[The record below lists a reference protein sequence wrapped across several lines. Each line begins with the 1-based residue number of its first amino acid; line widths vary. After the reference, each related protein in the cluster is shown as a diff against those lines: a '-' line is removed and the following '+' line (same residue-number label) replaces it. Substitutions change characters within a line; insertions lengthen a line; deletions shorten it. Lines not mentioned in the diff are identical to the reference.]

1 MQKDHQATIFEI
13 VKYKINKTESLG
25 DAVGEVLSLGQDAVY
40 RRYRGETLLTI
51 YELEKLCA
59 HYSISMDAIFESR
72 DSKVIFDF
80 QPLDNFDYTLEG
92 YLKTLAT
99 GFKQIKSHK
108 DSKLM
113 LSINNTHFLQL
124 LNFPH
129 LVRFKLYF
137 WARTYLNV
145 KEYQGKPL
153 AHQKVTEAQITPGW
167 EILRAYISIP
177 SKELFDPEF
186 FRGFTREILY
196 YFNARLFEDPS
207 YALFLL
213 DHLLQCVEHIKQQ
226 AAIGK
231 KFIVKTEPPAS
242 GNEYE
247 VYLNDTLN
255 GITSTYYKTGEH
267 EGIYMAHNIMNTIHT
282 TDKGYVADSLNV
294 LDRQFANSSKIS
306 GVNEKERNNFFHKL
320 ETTIKKAKGQIELE
334 LMED

>member
-1 MQKDHQATIFEI
+1 MQKDHQATIFSI
-13 VKYKINKTESLG
+13 IQHRINKSESLG
-25 DAVGEVLSLGQDAVY
+25 DAVGEVLSLSQDAVY

-59 HYSISMDAIFESR
+59 HYEISLDALFDSK

-92 YLKTLAT
+92 YLETLSA
-99 GFKQIKSHK
+99 GFKQIKSQK
-108 DSKLM
+108 NALMM

-137 WARTYLNV
+137 WARTYLGV
-145 KEYQGKPL
+145 KEYQDKPL
-153 AHQKVTEAQITPGW
+153 AHEKITEAQITPGW
-167 EILRAYISIP
+167 EILRAYISVP
-177 SKELFDPEF
+177 SKELFDPEL

-207 YALFLL
+207 YAVFLL
-213 DHLLQCVEHIKQQ
+213 DHLLECVKHIKAQ

-231 KFIVKTEPPAS
+231 KFIYKTEPPAN
-242 GNEYE
+242 GNEFE

-267 EGIYMAHNIMNTIHT
+267 EGFYMAHNIMSTIHT
-282 TDKGYVADSLNV
+282 TNKGYVADSFKV
-294 LDRQFANSSKIS
+294 LDRQFANSSVIS

-320 ETTIKKAKGQIELE
+320 ETSIKKAKAQIELE

>member
-1 MQKDHQATIFEI
+1 MQKDHQSTIFSI
-13 VKYKINKTESLG
+13 IKHRINKTESLG
-25 DAVGEVLSLGQDAVY
+25 DAVGEVLSLSQDAVY
-40 RRYRGETLLTI
+40 RRSRGETLLTI

-59 HYSISMDAIFESR
+59 HYEISLDALFESK

-92 YLKTLAT
+92 YLETMAA
-99 GFKQIKSHK
+99 GFKQIKSQK
-108 DSKLM
+108 DAKLM

-145 KEYQGKPL
+145 EEYQGEQL
-153 AHQKVTEAQITPGW
+153 AHKKITEAQITPGW

-196 YFNARLFEDPS
+196 YFNARLFKDPS
-207 YALFLL
+207 YAVFLL

-226 AAIGK
+226 VAIGK
-231 KFIVKTEPPAS
+231 KYIVKTEPPAS

-255 GITSTYYKTGEH
+255 GITSTYYNTGEH
-267 EGIYMAHNIMNTIHT
+267 EGFYMAHNIMNTIHT
-282 TDKGYVADSLNV
+282 TDKGYVADSLSV
-294 LDRQFANSSKIS
+294 LERQFANSSMIS

-320 ETTIKKAKGQIELE
+320 ETSIKKAKAQVELE

>member
-1 MQKDHQATIFEI
+1 MQKDHQAVIFEI
-13 VKYKINKTESLG
+13 IKRKINKTESLG
-25 DAVGEVLSLGQDAVY
+25 DAVGEVLSLSQDAVY

-59 HYSISMDAIFESR
+59 HYSISMDALFESN
-72 DSKVIFDF
+72 DCKVIFDF
-80 QPLDNFDYTLEG
+80 QPLGNFDYTLEG
-92 YLKTLAT
+92 YMETMAA
-99 GFKQIKSHK
+99 GFKQIKAQK
-108 DSKLM
+108 GSKLM

-145 KEYQGKPL
+145 KEYQGKQF
-153 AHQKVTEAQITPGW
+153 AHQKITEATITPGW

-177 SKELFDPEF
+177 SKELFDPDF

-207 YALFLL
+207 YAVFLL
-213 DHLLQCVEHIKQQ
+213 GHLLQCVSHIKEQ
-226 AAIGK
+226 ASIGR
-231 KFIVKTEPPAS
+231 KFIVKTAPPAN

-255 GITSTYYKTGEH
+255 GSASTYYKTGEH
-267 EGIYMAHNIMNTIHT
+267 EGFYMAHNIMNTIHT
-282 TDKGYVADSLNV
+282 TDKNYVSDSLNV
-294 LDRQFANSSKIS
+294 LERQFANSSMIS

-320 ETTIKKAKGQIELE
+320 EISIKKAIAQVELE
-334 LMED
+334 LMEE